1 MRKKKSAFFVM
12 RILLKKKIS
21 MYRVLN
27 QLSENIYFDI
37 SKNIPSYA
45 FLLVPKIVKN
55 LQCISK
61 GQLKVLYAKAF

>member
-1 MRKKKSAFFVM
+1 
-12 RILLKKKIS
+12 